1 MDVLYEK
8 CSMSNVTFL
17 ISLCKDFNS
26 SAVGSASVTCRVS
39 VLPKNKPQSFFKKRC
54 TPSIPFV
61 SQGLDC
67 SNGPR
72 NISYKRRV
80 SAPYFSTIISG
91 FTTLNMDLDIFS
103 TAHPQ
108 IYLPSSN
115 TNSASLYSG
124 RQFLKASISNRSLDT
139 IFTSTWIG
147 VTSYWSFKFKETNL
161 LVPLMRYT
169 KFDRPWIIP
178 WLINFLNGSSS
189 QTIPKSNKNLFQKR
203 L

>member
-115 TNSASLYSG
+115 TNSASIVRYDIYVYMDRGDLLLVFQVQGNEFIGSVDAVHEV
-124 RQFLKASISNRSLDT
+124 RPSLDHTLVDQFLERLFLANDT
-139 IFTSTWIG
+139 Q
-147 VTSYWSFKFKETNL
+147 VE
-161 LVPLMRYT
+161 
-169 KFDRPWIIP
+169 
-178 WLINFLNGSSS
+178 
-189 QTIPKSNKNLFQKR
+189 
-203 L
+203 